1 MSKLNPSFLA
11 RNGTLEC
18 LRVSLQIIFRQSA
31 HFGDGWMSVCL
42 VAGAFL
48 SISAIVPFSARVL
61 FILNYDKGKV
71 IQSKIP

>member
-1 MSKLNPSFLA
+1 MSKLNPIFLA
-11 RNGTLEC
+11 RNRTLEC
-18 LRVSLQIIFRQSA
+18 FRTPYKLFFRQSA

-71 IQSKIP
+71 IQSKTP

>member
-1 MSKLNPSFLA
+1 MSKLNPIFW
-11 RNGTLEC
+11 LEIA
-18 LRVSLQIIFRQSA
+18 LWSVSVPPYKIFFRQSA

-71 IQSKIP
+71 IQSKTP